1 MLTGVLRQARR
12 KAAVTAFLEAGW
24 AIAPGAWW
32 DQRLEQYHC
41 RRVGCLTTGTIHAA
55 DGMTPRTDPSA
66 WADDPATILLITG
79 HGIDVVEL
87 PLGTTPPEAIFSRTT
102 LPGPVAL
109 WASARPRLLLFAS
122 TTGGSTVPD
131 RLPGG
136 LPEGALLHSTGS
148 YVPLPPSRV
157 RTGDVVWMRPPQALD
172 WHLPELGQVLDV
184 LGHRLGGDTA
194 EPAGPARLTGTAL
207 PAGTAGATADTSTD
221 TAHSSPELADQTA
234 QTAQAEQTARLA
246 HRRRASIRAAAARK
260 A

>member
-32 DQRLEQYHC
+32 DPRVEQYHC

-55 DGMTPRTDPSA
+55 DGMTPRTDQSA

-87 PLGTTPPEAIFSRTT
+87 PLGTTPPDAIFSRTA

-122 TTGGSTVPD
+122 TTGGRAVPD
-131 RLPGG
+131 RLPDG
-136 LPEGALLHSTGS
+136 LPDGALLHSTGS

-157 RTGDVVWMRPPQALD
+157 RTGDVVWMRPPQALG
-172 WHLPELGQVLDV
+172 WELPELAEVVDALARRV
-184 LGHRLGGDTA
+184 SGDGSS
-194 EPAGPARLTGTAL
+194 PASASVPDA
-207 PAGTAGATADTSTD
+207 AGTSAPLSDPSAPASQAT
-221 TAHSSPELADQTA
+221 P
-234 QTAQAEQTARLA
+234 
-246 HRRRASIRAAAARK
+246 RRRASIRAAAARK

>member
-32 DQRLEQYHC
+32 DPRVEQYRC

-55 DGMTPRTDPSA
+55 DGMTPRADPSA

-87 PLGTTPPEAIFSRTT
+87 PLGTTPPEAIFSRAL

-109 WASARPRLLLFAS
+109 WASARPRLLLFAT
-122 TTGGSTVPD
+122 TTGGGAIPD
-131 RLPGG
+131 RLPQG
-136 LPEGALLHSTGS
+136 LPQGALLHSTGS

-157 RTGDVVWMRPPQALD
+157 RTGDVVWMRPPQSLD
-172 WHLPELGQVLDV
+172 WQLPELSEVVDV
-184 LGHRLGGDTA
+184 LARRLST
-194 EPAGPARLTGTAL
+194 GPSG
-207 PAGTAGATADTSTD
+207 ADTEGIPLMPAD
-221 TAHSSPELADQTA
+221 PSPPAP
-234 QTAQAEQTARLA
+234 QAAL
-246 HRRRASIRAAAARK
+246 RRRASIRAAARK

>member
-1 MLTGVLRQARR
+1 MT
-12 KAAVTAFLEAGW
+12 
-24 AIAPGAWW
+24 P
-32 DQRLEQYHC
+32 
-41 RRVGCLTTGTIHAA
+41 A
-55 DGMTPRTDPSA
+55 DGSERLGGRPGHHPAHHRPRHRRRRTAAGHDASRGDLLP
-66 WADDPATILLITG
+66 AD
-79 HGIDVVEL
+79 
-87 PLGTTPPEAIFSRTT
+87 

-184 LGHRLGGDTA
+184 LARRLGGDTT
-194 EPAGPARLTGTAL
+194 EPAGPAPPPDAPPTG
-207 PAGTAGATADTSTD
+207 
-221 TAHSSPELADQTA
+221 A
-234 QTAQAEQTARLA
+234 QTARP
-246 HRRRASIRAAAARK
+246 R
-260 A
+260 

>member
-32 DQRLEQYHC
+32 DARLEQYRC

-55 DGMTPRTDPSA
+55 DGMSPRTDPSA

-87 PLGTTPPEAIFSRTT
+87 PLGSTPPEAIFSRAI

-109 WASARPRLLLFAS
+109 WASARPRLLLFAG
-122 TTGGSTVPD
+122 TTGGGAVPD
-131 RLPGG
+131 RLPDG
-136 LPEGALLHSTGS
+136 LPEGALLHTTGS

-157 RTGDVVWMRPPQALD
+157 RTGDVVWMRPPQALE
-172 WHLPELGQVLDV
+172 WQLPELGEVVDL
-184 LGHRLGGDTA
+184 LGRRLGSA
-194 EPAGPARLTGTAL
+194 AAA
-207 PAGTAGATADTSTD
+207 S
-221 TAHSSPELADQTA
+221 SSPEAESA
-234 QTAQAEQTARLA
+234 PHAPQAAP
-246 HRRRASIRAAAARK
+246 RRRASVRAAAARK

>member
-32 DQRLEQYHC
+32 DPRVEQYRC

-55 DGMTPRTDPSA
+55 DGMTPRSDPSA
-66 WADDPATILLITG
+66 WADDPATILLVTG

-87 PLGTTPPEAIFSRTT
+87 PLGTTPPEAIFSRAM

-109 WASARPRLLLFAS
+109 WASVRPRLLVFAA
-122 TTGGSTVPD
+122 TTGGGAVPD
-131 RLPGG
+131 HLPEG

-157 RTGDVVWMRPPQALD
+157 RTGDVVWMRPPQSMD
-172 WHLPELGQVLDV
+172 WKLPELREVVDV
-184 LGHRLGGDTA
+184 LARRLATDA
-194 EPAGPARLTGTAL
+194 ADAADA
-207 PAGTAGATADTSTD
+207 AGTSDAPADPLPS
-221 TAHSSPELADQTA
+221 AP
-234 QTAQAEQTARLA
+234 QAAP
-246 HRRRASIRAAAARK
+246 RRRASVRAAAARK

>member
-32 DQRLEQYHC
+32 DPRVEQYRC

-55 DGMTPRTDPSA
+55 DGMTPRSDPSA

-87 PLGTTPPEAIFSRTT
+87 PLGTTPPEAIFSRAL

-109 WASARPRLLLFAS
+109 WASVRPRLLVFAA
-122 TTGGSTVPD
+122 TTGGGGVPD
-131 RLPGG
+131 RLPPG
-136 LPEGALLHSTGS
+136 LPEGALLHSAGS

-157 RTGDVVWMRPPQALD
+157 RTGDVVWMRPPQSLD
-172 WHLPELGQVLDV
+172 WQLPELSEVVDV
-184 LGHRLGGDTA
+184 LGRRLATHAPDA
-194 EPAGPARLTGTAL
+194 
-207 PAGTAGATADTSTD
+207 AGTPDTSS
-221 TAHSSPELADQTA
+221 APFGPPPLAPQTA
-234 QTAQAEQTARLA
+234 A
-246 HRRRASIRAAAARK
+246 RRRASVRATARK

>member
-12 KAAVTAFLEAGW
+12 KAAVTAFLEARW

-32 DQRLEQYHC
+32 DPRVEQYRC

-55 DGMTPRTDPSA
+55 DGMAPRTDPSA

-87 PLGTTPPEAIFSRTT
+87 PLGTTPPEAIFSRAM
-102 LPGPVAL
+102 LPGPVAM
-109 WASARPRLLLFAS
+109 WASVRPRLLVFTA
-122 TTGGSTVPD
+122 TTGGGPVPD
-131 RLPGG
+131 RLPDG

-172 WHLPELGQVLDV
+172 WQLPQLGDVLDL
-184 LGHRLGGDTA
+184 LGRRLGNGDANANADATNTDAKTA
-194 EPAGPARLTGTAL
+194 GTPGAAVDPARPTA
-207 PAGTAGATADTSTD
+207 AA
-221 TAHSSPELADQTA
+221 
-234 QTAQAEQTARLA
+234 
-246 HRRRASIRAAAARK
+246 RRRASIRAASARK

>member
-32 DQRLEQYHC
+32 DSRVDQYHC

-87 PLGTTPPEAIFSRTT
+87 PLGATPPEAIFSRST

-131 RLPGG
+131 RLPAG

-157 RTGDVVWMRPPQALD
+157 RTGDVVWMRPPQVLG
-172 WHLPELGQVLDV
+172 WKLPELGEVVDV
-184 LGHRLGGDTA
+184 LAPRSGTKDA
-194 EPAGPARLTGTAL
+194 AG
-207 PAGTAGATADTSTD
+207 
-221 TAHSSPELADQTA
+221 SSSERTNPGPQTA
-234 QTAQAEQTARLA
+234 P
-246 HRRRASIRAAAARK
+246 RRRASIRAAARK
-260 A
+260 V

>member
-32 DQRLEQYHC
+32 DPRVEQYRC

-55 DGMTPRTDPSA
+55 DGMTPRSDPRA

-87 PLGTTPPEAIFSRTT
+87 PLGTTPPEAIFSRAM

-109 WASARPRLLLFAS
+109 WASVRPRLLVFAA
-122 TTGGSTVPD
+122 TTGGGAVPD
-131 RLPGG
+131 RLPQA

-157 RTGDVVWMRPPQALD
+157 RTGDVVWMRPPQSLD
-172 WHLPELGQVLDV
+172 WHLPELSEVVDV
-184 LGHRLGGDTA
+184 LARRLATHTA
-194 EPAGPARLTGTAL
+194 HA
-207 PAGTAGATADTSTD
+207 ADTPHTPPS
-221 TAHSSPELADQTA
+221 LADPASPAPQTA
-234 QTAQAEQTARLA
+234 P
-246 HRRRASIRAAAARK
+246 RRRPSVRAAAARK
-260 A
+260 V